1 MDKELSNKQGRKVT
15 IFALFLSLI
24 SIGILVLGFLIVS
37 SNKVILLQ
45 SISNLYKTFVDK
57 EDMDLSL
64 IDKLAT
70 AKKIG
75 IKANINIPLNL
86 EMAATDEIQKFAL
99 KIVPNSCCLVPEKRM
114 EITTEG
120 GLNVAGQIN
129 YLKEYIKPLQDKG
142 ILISLFID
150 PEEKQVDAAAKI
162 GADYIEMH
170 TGSYSE
176 AYLDSVAQEIEFK
189 KLKNAAIQAQSLGLK
204 VNAGHGLNYQNVIR
218 MKEIPN
224 ICELNIGHSIISLAV
239 FEGLEAA
246 VIKMKDLIS

>member
-1 MDKELSNKQGRKVT
+1 MKLGVNIDHIATLRNARGGVEPDILHA
-15 IFALFLSLI
+15 ALICEKAGVF
-24 SIGILVLGFLIVS
+24 GITTHLR
-37 SNKVILLQ
+37 
-45 SISNLYKTFVDK
+45 
-57 EDMDLSL
+57 EDRRHIKDSDVE
-64 IDKLAT
+64 I
-70 AKKIG
+70 